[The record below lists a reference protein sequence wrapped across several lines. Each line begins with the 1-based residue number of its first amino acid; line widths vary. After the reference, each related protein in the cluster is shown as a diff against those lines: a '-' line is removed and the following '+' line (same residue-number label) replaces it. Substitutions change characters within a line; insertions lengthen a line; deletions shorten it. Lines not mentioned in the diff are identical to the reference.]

1 MKFKRFL
8 SVFFILLVG
17 SVFVF
22 SDIYVYISKDGQK
35 IISNFSPYEY
45 KKILKIIK
53 TKKHFFRSNLK
64 SKKYEEKIYR
74 ISSKYGVDPNL
85 VKAIIKVESNFN
97 SVAIS
102 NKGAKGLMQLMEET
116 ARDYGVYSDEVFDPE
131 KNLTAGIR
139 HLKRLIN
146 KYGIN
151 NLQKVLAAY
160 NAGETAVDTYGGI
173 PPYRETIRYVKKVIK
188 EYKGIIPKLN
198 ISYSKKKTKRRSKI
212 NIYYDKDGVLC
223 ISNIHRRDRN

>member
-1 MKFKRFL
+1 MRFKKIL
-8 SVFFILLVG
+8 SLAFILICG
-17 SVFVF
+17 SMFVF
-22 SDIYVYISKDGQK
+22 SDIYVYLSKDGQK
-35 IISNFSPYEY
+35 IISNFRPYEY

-53 TKKHFFRSNLK
+53 TKKHFFKSNLK
-64 SKKYEEKIYR
+64 SKKYEEKINR
-74 ISSKYGVDPNL
+74 ISLKYGVDPKL

-97 SVAIS
+97 SVAVS
-102 NKGAKGLMQLMEET
+102 KKGAKGLMQLMEET
-116 ARDYGVYSDEVFDPE
+116 AKDYGVYSDEVFDPE

-188 EYKGIIPKLN
+188 EYKGIVPKLN
-198 ISYSKKKTKRRSKI
+198 VSYSKRKIKRRSRIK
-212 NIYYDKDGVLC
+212 IYYDKDGVLC